1 MSDKETT
8 QIDFPSK
15 FDDAQK
21 EIKALKSTM
30 DEEASSLFEERK
42 EFEEMR
48 KKLDSVHF
56 EKHIKLNVGD
66 LIFKTSLDTLVK
78 DSDSMLAAMFSSR
91 FDVKPDEEDGAYF
104 IDRDGTNFRKDFV
117 YIIILNIDDRMFVML
132 GCWACYL

>member
-1 MSDKETT
+1 MSDEETT

-15 FDDAQK
+15 FDDAQRA
-21 EIKALKSTM
+21 IKALKSTM

-42 EFEEMR
+42 EFEKMR

-56 EKHIKLNVGD
+56 EKHIKLNVGG

-104 IDRDGTNFRKDFV
+104 IDRDGTNFR
-117 YIIILNIDDRMFVML
+117 
-132 GCWACYL
+132 

>member
-1 MSDKETT
+1 MSDEETT

-15 FDDAQK
+15 FDDAQRA
-21 EIKALKSTM
+21 IKALKSTM